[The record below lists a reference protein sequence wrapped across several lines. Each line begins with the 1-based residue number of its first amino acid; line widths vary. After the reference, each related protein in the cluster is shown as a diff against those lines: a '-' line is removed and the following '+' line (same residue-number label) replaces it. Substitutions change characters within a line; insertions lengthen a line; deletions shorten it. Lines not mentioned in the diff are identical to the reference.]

1 MVAAILTR
9 ALENAKECL
18 GVNVCSRRLNGTA
31 LEYALKFGVSSL
43 MAKAVFHKGQRVYVK
58 PVATWAMIENVN
70 PQWVKGVEE
79 PLRVTYDTGL
89 GRDFQAHE
97 LAAEEKDPH
106 KPDLLETENW
116 RILRA
121 VNRLSQEARDPRHP
135 YPGTYP
141 VVVTDEKDW
150 GGWRVPMAEYD
161 RDPQRV
167 EHQSRVFANALR
179 LMRVARELIEFA
191 QDYPHETP
199 GQLLELAKQAE
210 MTLAAVYHEPTPR
223 ADSPAQAV

>member
-1 MVAAILTR
+1 
-9 ALENAKECL
+9 
-18 GVNVCSRRLNGTA
+18 
-31 LEYALKFGVSSL
+31 

-58 PVATWAMIENVN
+58 PVATWAMIEHVN

-79 PLRVTYDTGL
+79 PLRVSYDVGL

-97 LAAEEKDPH
+97 LAAEDREPA

-116 RILRA
+116 RVLRA
-121 VNRLSQEARDPRHP
+121 VNRLSPDAGAQRHP

-161 RDPQRV
+161 RDPQHIERQARIV
-167 EHQSRVFANALR
+167 ANALR
-179 LMRVARELIEFA
+179 LMRVSRELIQFT
-191 QDYPHETP
+191 QDYSHETP
-199 GQLLELAKQAE
+199 AQLMDLAQQAE
-210 MTLAAVYHEPTPR
+210 MVLAAIYHETSPR
-223 ADSPAQAV
+223 TDASSVAAE

>member
-1 MVAAILTR
+1 
-9 ALENAKECL
+9 
-18 GVNVCSRRLNGTA
+18 
-31 LEYALKFGVSSL
+31 

-58 PVATWAMIENVN
+58 PVATWAVIEQVH

-106 KPDLLETENW
+106 KPDLIETENW
-116 RILRA
+116 RVLRA

-141 VVVTDEKDW
+141 VVVTDEQDW
-150 GGWRVPMAEYD
+150 GGWRVPWRNTTAT
-161 RDPQRV
+161 RSASSINRASSP
-167 EHQSRVFANALR
+167 
-179 LMRVARELIEFA
+179 MRCASCV
-191 QDYPHETP
+191 
-199 GQLLELAKQAE
+199 
-210 MTLAAVYHEPTPR
+210 
-223 ADSPAQAV
+223 SPAS

>member
-1 MVAAILTR
+1 
-9 ALENAKECL
+9 
-18 GVNVCSRRLNGTA
+18 
-31 LEYALKFGVSSL
+31 

-58 PVATWAMIENVN
+58 PVATWAVIENVH

-97 LAAEEKDPH
+97 LAAEDLEPS
-106 KPDLLETENW
+106 KPDLIETENW

-121 VNRLSQEARDPRHP
+121 VNRLSADARDPRHP

-141 VVVTDEKDW
+141 VVVTDDQDW

-161 RDPQRV
+161 REPMRI
-167 EHQSRVFANALR
+167 EHQARVVANALR
-179 LMRVARELIEFA
+179 LMRVARELVQFVQEF
-191 QDYPHETP
+191 PHETP
-199 GQLLELAKQAE
+199 AQLVDLSRQAE
-210 MTLAAVYHEPTPR
+210 AVLGAVYHDPR
-223 ADSPAQAV
+223 AKPDTAVAAE

>member
-1 MVAAILTR
+1 
-9 ALENAKECL
+9 
-18 GVNVCSRRLNGTA
+18 
-31 LEYALKFGVSSL
+31 

-58 PVATWAMIENVN
+58 PVATWAVVEHVN

-97 LAAEEKDPH
+97 LAAEEKDPQ
-106 KPDLLETENW
+106 KPDLIETENW
-116 RILRA
+116 RVLRA
-121 VNRLSQEARDPRHP
+121 VNRNSTDGRDPRHP

-161 RDPQRV
+161 REPTRI

-179 LMRVARELIEFA
+179 LMRVSRELIEFA
-191 QDYPHETP
+191 RDFPHETP
-199 GQLLELAKQAE
+199 GQLQDLAMQAE
-210 MTLAAVYHEPTPR
+210 MVLAAVYHDPKPKAEG
-223 ADSPAQAV
+223 AAVAAE

>member
-1 MVAAILTR
+1 
-9 ALENAKECL
+9 
-18 GVNVCSRRLNGTA
+18 
-31 LEYALKFGVSSL
+31 

-58 PVATWAMIENVN
+58 PVATWAVIERVN

-79 PLRVTYDTGL
+79 PLRVTYDVSL

-97 LAAEEKDPH
+97 LAAEDKEPTR
-106 KPDLLETENW
+106 PDLLETENW

-121 VNRLSQEARDPRHP
+121 SNRMGADTHDSRHP
-135 YPGTYP
+135 FPGTYP

-161 RDPQRV
+161 RDPARI
-167 EHQSRVFANALR
+167 EHQSRVMSNALR

-191 QDYPHETP
+191 TEHPHETP
-199 GQLLELAKQAE
+199 GQLQDLARKSE
-210 MTLAAVYHEPTPR
+210 MVLAAIYHDPTPKLD
-223 ADSPAQAV
+223 AAAPAQTQ